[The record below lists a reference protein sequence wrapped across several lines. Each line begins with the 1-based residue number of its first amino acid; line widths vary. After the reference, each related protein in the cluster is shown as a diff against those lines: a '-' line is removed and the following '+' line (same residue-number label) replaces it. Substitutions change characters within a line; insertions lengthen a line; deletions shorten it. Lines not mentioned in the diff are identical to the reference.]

1 MKQFELYNPNGSKTH
16 VNGKPVPKGATIVL
30 APDDRIIFGSSNVF
44 RLYVPKLSRSIT
56 GDDGHHE
63 NNGLETSRKGET
75 KESKTQESKNEQKQ
89 GHAEEGKQYEGKQQD
104 QQGKTKLQV
113 EISWHYAM
121 EELNEQQMAAFK
133 EEHSAERE
141 ASEKLRLKMENR
153 LKEME
158 LQIKHERASGGAR
171 AAELEA
177 QLTEER
183 SRAES
188 LQRRKAKEAEMRSLM
203 DQKLLKTI
211 GLVEEAN
218 SIAIELQKG
227 KTKICLKSIT
237 LQTDKQTQK
246 SVH

>member
-1 MKQFELYNPNGSKTH
+1 MKQFELFNPNGSKTH

-44 RLYVPKLSRSIT
+44 RLYVPNLSRSIT

-63 NNGLETSRKGET
+63 NNGLETSRKGETKET

-227 KTKICLKSIT
+227 KATFWK
-237 LQTDKQTQK
+237 K
-246 SVH
+246 SV